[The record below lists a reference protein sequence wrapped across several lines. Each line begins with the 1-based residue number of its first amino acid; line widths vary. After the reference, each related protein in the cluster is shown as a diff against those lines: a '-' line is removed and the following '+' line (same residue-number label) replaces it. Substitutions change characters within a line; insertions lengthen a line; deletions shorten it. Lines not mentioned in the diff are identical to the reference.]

1 MLSTSMQTN
10 YWFRVTNSLWMEA
23 KFYNTLIFHGCAV
36 LFFNRAFDKHKG
48 LISNVKH
55 ICMQVYFS
63 YIFLVWL
70 TDPKGQ
76 LKSLN
81 GMSQN
86 LPMVRLRHVS
96 ILKALQ
102 LIPVF
107 RSLAVEVRGV
117 CGSWQVHS
125 LSFFVFEWTLIC
137 KHAQ

>member
-1 MLSTSMQTN
+1 
-10 YWFRVTNSLWMEA
+10 MEA

-36 LFFNRAFDKHKG
+36 LLFNKAFDKHNG

-63 YIFLVWL
+63 YIFPVWL

-86 LPMVRLRHVS
+86 LLMVRLRHVS
-96 ILKALQ
+96 I
-102 LIPVF
+102 
-107 RSLAVEVRGV
+107 
-117 CGSWQVHS
+117 
-125 LSFFVFEWTLIC
+125 
-137 KHAQ
+137 